1 MKLIRLAAYGT
12 ALDGAAA
19 AQDPVAVTNVLP
31 FTGGYGGIGV
41 VTFVGGTG
49 TPVVRIQATTAED
62 PEDEEAVWTDL
73 LVTSGV
79 LGQQFVDNIT
89 LPQGCTGVRANK
101 TAGGSAG
108 DYDAYILL
116 DS

>member
-1 MKLIRLAAYGT
+1 MKLIRLAAAGT

-31 FTGGYGGIGV
+31 FAAGYNGIGV

-49 TPVVRIQATTAED
+49 TPVVKIQATDAED
-62 PEDEEAVWTDL
+62 PEDVAAVWTDL
-73 LVTSGV
+73 MATSGV
-79 LGQQFVDNIT
+79 LAQQFVDNIA

-101 TAGGSAG
+101 TAGGAAG

-116 DS
+116 SD